1 MQTGHWLFAYFG
13 PEVQLPLVSII
24 GAISGVV
31 LLVGR
36 APIRLVKRWF
46 SKLSWRKGRPESLVA
61 TGKATTLS
69 AGTDA
74 RPIE

>member
-1 MQTGHWLFAYFG
+1 MQTGTFLLAYFG

-31 LLVGR
+31 LLVGS

-46 SKLSWRKGRPESLVA
+46 SKISWRKGAS
-61 TGKATTLS
+61 
-69 AGTDA
+69 
-74 RPIE
+74 

>member
-1 MQTGHWLFAYFG
+1 MQTGTFFLAYFG
-13 PEVQLPLVSII
+13 PEVQLPLVSLI

-31 LLVGR
+31 LLVGA

-46 SKLSWRKGRPESLVA
+46 SKLSGKKGRPESLVA
-61 TGKATTLS
+61 AGKATPIP
-69 AGTDA
+69 AGEDA